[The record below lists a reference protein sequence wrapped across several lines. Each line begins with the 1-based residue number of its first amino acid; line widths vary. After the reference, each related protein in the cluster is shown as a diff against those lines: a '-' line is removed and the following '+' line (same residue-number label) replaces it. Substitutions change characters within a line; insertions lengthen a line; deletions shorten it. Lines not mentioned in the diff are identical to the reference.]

1 MPLSIQNIKVKQAE
15 SQVNT
20 ASLCF
25 LSAVRVG
32 GMKRLHELINGLG
45 NKRCVISI
53 LVLAAI
59 RFFFFDFILLS
70 T

>member
-20 ASLCF
+20 KFYFFF
-25 LSAVRVG
+25 LQWQWG
-32 GMKRLHELINGLG
+32 GMKRLHELINGFG
-45 NKRCVISI
+45 KKRYVISI

-59 RFFFFDFILLS
+59 RFFFFDIILLS
-70 T
+70 I